1 MEPSRPV
8 HVLMG
13 CSKQTQSKHIGL
25 GVGEQREVSG
35 PTRVGVGWQEGGKS
49 GLYMRHNPGDKHSK
63 GQGANGLATFE
74 GQTRRPLPLAVV
86 RKGESGVRG
95 DGPGKQRRE
104 KGQG

>member
-1 MEPSRPV
+1 MGPREWVWGSRKV
-8 HVLMG
+8 
-13 CSKQTQSKHIGL
+13 
-25 GVGEQREVSG
+25 
-35 PTRVGVGWQEGGKS
+35 GKS